1 MDIRFRAI
9 KAADN
14 QALASII
21 RNALLEFGAARPG
34 TVYFDPTT
42 DDLYALFQQARSA
55 YFVAVDENN
64 RVLGGAGIYPTPG
77 LPEGHC
83 ELVKFYLLPAARG
96 QGTGSAL
103 TKICLDTAATMGY
116 THVYLESL
124 PELKKAL
131 RLYER
136 EGFQYLTGPMGQSGH
151 FGCDLWM
158 LRAL

>member
-1 MDIRFRAI
+1 MELRLRAI
-9 KAADN
+9 EAADN
-14 QALASII
+14 QALAAVI
-21 RNALLEFGAARPG
+21 RNTLLEFGAARPG

-42 DDLYALFQQARSA
+42 DDLFSLFRKAGSA
-55 YFVAVDENN
+55 YFVAVDQHNT
-64 RVLGGAGIYPTPG
+64 VLGGAGIYPTTG
-77 LPEGHC
+77 LPAGCC

-96 QGTGSAL
+96 QGTGTTLTRACLAEAKAL
-103 TKICLDTAATMGY
+103 GY

-136 EGFQYLTGPMGQSGH
+136 EGFQYLEKPLGDSGH

-158 LRAL
+158 LKQL